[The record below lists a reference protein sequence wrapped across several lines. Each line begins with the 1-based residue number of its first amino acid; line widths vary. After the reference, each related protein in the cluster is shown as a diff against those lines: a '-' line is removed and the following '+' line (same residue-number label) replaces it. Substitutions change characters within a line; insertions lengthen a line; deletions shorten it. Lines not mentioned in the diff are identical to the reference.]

1 MNNFKDN
8 KLYLIIYD
16 SGKDVMTASGRPN
29 PRKYGQQVS
38 IMDNLELS
46 SIPILHHLYSNEY
59 REYSN
64 DKCKILRIVLRIA
77 DGTILTK

>member
-1 MNNFKDN
+1 MKV
-8 KLYLIIYD
+8 LYLIIYD

-29 PRKYGQQVS
+29 PRKYGQQLS
-38 IMDNLELS
+38 IRDNLEFN

-59 REYSN
+59 NEYSN
-64 DKCKILRIVLRIA
+64 DKCTILRTVLRIV